1 MYSIKFAH
9 TANTVIHSSTKE
21 DDTIRY
27 LSLHSNQYVRYFR
40 GHKSR
45 VVTME
50 VSPKDDTF
58 LSGSVDD
65 KVLLWD
71 LRSVN
76 AQVVSWVNKVLECC
90 HEVTRSSTRS
100 LYQGCVNIKGSP
112 TVAYDP
118 RGLVFAIGLENCVRL
133 YDVRNFDKV
142 CAVRF

>member
-9 TANTVIHSSTKE
+9 TTNTVIHSSTKE

-76 AQVVSWVNKVLECC
+76 AQVILCPGVL
-90 HEVTRSSTRS
+90 
-100 LYQGCVNIKGSP
+100 P
-112 TVAYDP
+112 
-118 RGLVFAIGLENCVRL
+118 
-133 YDVRNFDKV
+133 
-142 CAVRF
+142 